1 MRSIRAPAATSRTGS
16 SAAAAAAAAR
26 RTAPGAAEEPGGE
39 DAGGDGT
46 SAPRGAHTRGEGRNA
61 SEEDADERPSTV
73 VGRKT
78 ESAIRRARYDARPG
92 TERITR
98 LGAHLHGV
106 DRRARAD
113 GTRARRFRAVSARA
127 CCASSRFA
135 AARFITSRVDP
146 AGESEVGTRGV
157 TARTTLETTRSD
169 AMRAKRN
176 SKRARVYFA
185 SVVLGLRGRRRARR
199 RARDAKGTSKRRVKT
214 SDVRCARDMW
224 RPPAVRCVQCEH
236 FSPIPRFQYLIASPF
251 NGPMN
256 IYLKLQEA
264 RRPQSRQKF
273 LDPTDEI

>member
-39 DAGGDGT
+39 DAGGDGI
-46 SAPRGAHTRGEGRNA
+46 SAPRGAPPWGEGRDA

-78 ESAIRRARYDARPG
+78 ARAIRRARYDARPG

-214 SDVRCARDMW
+214 SDVRCAT
-224 RPPAVRCVQCEH
+224 AVPGC
-236 FSPIPRFQYLIASPF
+236 
-251 NGPMN
+251 NGV
-256 IYLKLQEA
+256 E
-264 RRPQSRQKF
+264 SS
-273 LDPTDEI
+273 

>member
-1 MRSIRAPAATSRTGS
+1 
-16 SAAAAAAAAR
+16 
-26 RTAPGAAEEPGGE
+26 
-39 DAGGDGT
+39 
-46 SAPRGAHTRGEGRNA
+46 
-61 SEEDADERPSTV
+61 
-73 VGRKT
+73 
-78 ESAIRRARYDARPG
+78 
-92 TERITR
+92 
-98 LGAHLHGV
+98 
-106 DRRARAD
+106 
-113 GTRARRFRAVSARA
+113 
-127 CCASSRFA
+127 
-135 AARFITSRVDP
+135 
-146 AGESEVGTRGV
+146 V

-199 RARDAKGTSKRRVKT
+199 RARDAKGTSNVGLKRVT
-214 SDVRCARDMW
+214 FVARDMW

-273 LDPTDEI
+273 LDPTEI